1 MKPKSYKIEVTA
13 PGKII
18 LWGEY
23 AVLEGAPAVSM
34 AIDRF
39 SRVALNATHGGWE
52 FLSSGFSTPGL
63 HVFERDF
70 CTVPTSEFAELC
82 LKKLGFTDYH
92 TPFSLHSDTSEFYF
106 NQSKFGLGSS
116 AALVTA
122 TYLALSKMLD
132 REAFLEDVLAIHQ
145 DWQQGYGSGIDVA
158 TSWHGGAISFQKK
171 SGLTITQHNLPEA
184 LQWRAVWTGQ
194 SSNTRDHLTQF
205 ESIKNAERK
214 KTLGELCLASEKLT
228 NKGFSIDAITH
239 YTDCLKKIT
248 DCLKK
253 FDEAGKLK
261 IFTTP
266 HQRLDRIASEL
277 GLVYKP
283 CGAGGGDIGIAFGF
297 EPEALNRFCQRV
309 TTLKF
314 INLEMEMA
322 LNGVKAT

>member
-34 AIDRF
+34 AINRF
-39 SRVALNATHGGWE
+39 SRVALNATHAGWG

-63 HVFERDF
+63 HVFEQDF

-92 TPFSLHSDTSEFYF
+92 TPFSLHSDTSQFYF

-132 REAFLEDVLAIHQ
+132 KEALLEDALAIHQ

-158 TSWHGGAISFQKK
+158 TSWRGGAISFQKK

-205 ESIKNAERK
+205 ESIKNSERK
-214 KTLGELCLASEKLT
+214 KTLGELCLASESLT
-228 NKGFSIDAITH
+228 KKGFSIDAITH
-239 YTDCLKKIT
+239 YT

-261 IFTTP
+261 IFTTQ

-297 EPEALNRFCQRV
+297 EPEALNRFCQQV

-314 INLEMEMA
+314 INLDMEMA

>member
-1 MKPKSYKIEVTA
+1 MKPKSYKIEVSA

-39 SRVALNATHGGWE
+39 SRVVLNATDAGWG

-82 LKKLGFTDYH
+82 LKQLGFTDYY

-132 REAFLEDVLAIHQ
+132 KEALLEDVLAIHQ
-145 DWQQGYGSGIDVA
+145 GWQQGYGSGIDVA
-158 TSWHGGAISFQKK
+158 TSWHGGTISFQKK

-205 ESIKNAERK
+205 ESIKNSERK
-214 KTLGELCLASEKLT
+214 KILRELCLASEKLT
-228 NKGFSIDAITH
+228 NMGFSIDAITH
-239 YTDCLKKIT
+239 YTE
-248 DCLKK
+248 CLKK

-314 INLEMEMA
+314 INLDMEMA